1 MFASCTFFSCR
12 FSSNSHSLYHHLK
25 LHAETHPCFKFARYL
40 VRLPHARR
48 VHVWIELFFDEAL
61 MEAKQTRL
69 HATMRGMNL
78 PSRLRDA
85 IDRIITLFICPV
97 SYVVHIAC
105 AFLFFDASGMH
116 TVLSSAAHH
125 VLVRFESQTPTT
137 RTYSRG
143 CRPSLRK

>member
-1 MFASCTFFSCR
+1 MALTSSRSTPLVCFHFCLLCLLLVSPLSQTPTR
-12 FSSNSHSLYHHLK
+12 FIIILK

-40 VRLPHARR
+40 VRPPHDRR

-97 SYVVHIAC
+97 SYGVHIVSAVLFIFRHVWYAYC
-105 AFLFFDASGMH
+105 SVLCRSSCPRAF
-116 TVLSSAAHH
+116 
-125 VLVRFESQTPTT
+125 
-137 RTYSRG
+137 
-143 CRPSLRK
+143 